1 MSLKRK
7 TFGGLFWA
15 FSQDFGTT
23 GIRFVIQIFL
33 ARLIVPEQFGL
44 FGMIG
49 VFYAIAESLTNTGMG
64 TSLIRLKNPTH
75 EDYSTVF
82 WENIMI
88 SAFIYIS
95 IFLAAPYIADFYK
108 QDVIS
113 SLIRVYGLNI
123 VLSALYGI
131 HVTKQTKELNFRRQT
146 IITLPSLLISSIL
159 GIYLGYL
166 NYGVWALVYMQLA
179 QTLILGLQYW
189 IRAEWTPGFIFDSKI
204 WKFHF
209 NFGYKFLLSSV
220 VNNIFINL
228 YPMIIGKFHSPK
240 DVGFYSRALSL
251 RNLPLTMIARTFA
264 KVTYPILVEVRE
276 DEEKLIIIFR
286 KFVKTILL
294 VSGFAMFLLLV
305 IAKPLVIVLITETW
319 LPAVPYLQIICIS
332 AVFVPLQSYYVNI
345 FNIYGRS
352 ETLLYSLL
360 CSRVLNLVIIFITV
374 QYGIIAIVIGQV
386 IAEIVN
392 SIITQLFGLKFIKYT
407 IMQQFSDIVRVLLPS
422 MLVSGLVYFIFVLY
436 EASISN
442 HILQAFINLFLFV
455 ILFIPIQFLINK
467 NILLEL
473 LNMKN
478 LIIKRSK

>member
-23 GIRFVIQIFL
+23 GIRFIIQLFL

-82 WENIMI
+82 WENIMV
-88 SAFIYIS
+88 SVFIYLL
-95 IFLAAPYIADFYK
+95 IFIAAPYIADFYN
-108 QDVIS
+108 QDVITI
-113 SLIRVYGLNI
+113 LIRIYGLNI
-123 VLSALYGI
+123 ILGALYGI
-131 HVTKQTKELNFRRQT
+131 HIAKQTKEMKFKRQAV
-146 IITLPSLLISSIL
+146 ITLPSLVVSRCL

-166 NYGVWALVYMQLA
+166 EYGVWALVYMQLA
-179 QTLILGLQYW
+179 QTTILCLQYW
-189 IRAEWTPGFIFDSKI
+189 IRAEWRPGFIFDSKI

-276 DEEKLIIIFR
+276 DEEKLIVVFR
-286 KFVKTILL
+286 KFVKTILI

-305 IAKPLVIVLITETW
+305 VAKPLVVLLITETW

-332 AVFVPLQSYYVNI
+332 AVFIPLQSYYVNI

-360 CSRVLNLVIIFITV
+360 CSRILNLIIISITV
-374 QYGIIAIVIGQV
+374 RYGIIAIVIGQV
-386 IAEIVN
+386 IAEIIN

-407 IMQQFSDIVRVLLPS
+407 VLQQFSDIARVLLPS
-422 MLVSGLVYFIFVLY
+422 IIISGIVYLLY
-436 EASISN
+436 GWYETRITN
-442 HILQAFINLFLFV
+442 YILQTFINIFLFV
-455 ILFIPIQFLINK
+455 VLFIPIQYLINK
-467 NILLEL
+467 NIILEL

-478 LIIKRSK
+478 LIIKKSI